1 MTKKIMFLM
10 LIPGINFN
18 KFDSYFV
25 ARTEIFEIS
34 GIPELMQGRAFFV
47 AHVI

>member
-1 MTKKIMFLM
+1 MTKKMM

-34 GIPELMQGRAFFV
+34 GIPELMQGRTFFV
-47 AHVI
+47 THVI